1 VLRFPIADKSAIS
14 ARKPQNELFGM
25 GLYINSGELSAR
37 ELAVGNR
44 ILRIREEKEQGD
56 QESQANQTEEWP
68 TSNQGHLWLLR
79 QANLQDWKADEV
91 GSVSRSF
98 LFC

>member
-1 VLRFPIADKSAIS
+1 L

-25 GLYINSGELSAR
+25 GLYINSSELAAR

-56 QESQANQTEEWP
+56 
-68 TSNQGHLWLLR
+68 
-79 QANLQDWKADEV
+79 
-91 GSVSRSF
+91 
-98 LFC
+98 